1 MLKTLFLD
9 TAASTF
15 GLVRVYNNRSKRS
28 AHNKRPWFGTRCK
41 QLRQKYH
48 EAKTLYAKNKSIDN
62 KMQLINASKS
72 YKVYI

>member
-1 MLKTLFLD
+1 M
-9 TAASTF
+9 
-15 GLVRVYNNRSKRS
+15 
-28 AHNKRPWFGTRCK
+28 TRCK

-72 YKVYI
+72 YKKYIKPTHNINLKQKIQCDS